1 MTVNDRCKVTLRLQV
16 TTGTTVSRPIWT
28 ACEFHQSANQC
39 EPVRRSQRSVFWLKV
54 LLIRPFSLNCPPLR
68 WVRYLFSFLRFYIS
82 SFHIFLPFSY
92 FCFAFFYKQMDL
104 LVFPFPSS
112 TKGWRR
118 NWQYIHPDRELSR
131 HHWPKQAIT
140 SPRLAAA
147 MCSCGPFLTPC
158 CCMASRFA
166 VS

>member
-1 MTVNDRCKVTLRLQV
+1 MTVVRLPYLHCGFKWLLEQLCLGRSELHASWSV
-16 TTGTTVSRPIWT
+16 RQQIWT
-28 ACEFHQSANQC
+28 GA
-39 EPVRRSQRSVFWLKV
+39 RRSQRYIIWLKV
-54 LLIRPFSLNCPPLR
+54 LLIRPFSLNFPPLR
-68 WVRYLFSFLRFYIS
+68 LVRYLFSFLRFYIS
-82 SFHIFLPFSY
+82 SFHIFLPFPY
-92 FCFAFFYKQMDL
+92 FFRIFSKQMDP

-118 NWQYIHPDRELSR
+118 NWQYINPGRQLSR